1 METFTFTT
9 IALNILPALITGAV
23 AYYFFQTHIK
33 NEDNRRNFL
42 LLQEGKKQ
50 TLPMCLQ
57 AYERIVLFLERIN
70 PSQLLIRV
78 KPLGENKDAYSSLLL
93 STIEQEYEHNLSQ
106 QIYISE
112 ECWNVI
118 VSSKNTTSYIIKEIT
133 SDSSITNSQELR
145 EAILKKMIAATPP
158 SSVAISFVKSE
169 VQKLL

>member
-1 METFTFTT
+1 MENVSIYS
-9 IALNILPALITGAV
+9 IAIIILPALITGAI

-42 LLQEGKKQ
+42 LVKEGKKQ
-50 TLPMCLQ
+50 TLPMVLQ
-57 AYERIVLFLERIN
+57 AYERITLFLERIN

-78 KPLGENKDAYSSLLL
+78 KPLGDSKESYASLLL

-118 VSSKNTTSYIIKEIT
+118 ISSKNTTAHIIKELAN
-133 SDSSITNSQELR
+133 DESISNSQELR
-145 EAILKKMIAATPP
+145 EEILKKMMNSTPP
-158 SSVAISFVKSE
+158 SAVAISFIKSE
-169 VQKLL
+169 VQKIL